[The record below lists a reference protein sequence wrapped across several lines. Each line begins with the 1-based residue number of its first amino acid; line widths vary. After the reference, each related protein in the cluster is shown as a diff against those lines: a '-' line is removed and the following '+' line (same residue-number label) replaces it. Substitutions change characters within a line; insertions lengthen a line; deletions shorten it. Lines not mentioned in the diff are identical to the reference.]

1 MSANVSEC
9 ARAVRPYR
17 SARWPIRTKDPTTK
31 PLRLDMSRRLMHQRR
46 AINKEAC
53 GERHV
58 KRDMPRG
65 MSKETC
71 RERDLKKGII
81 REAWKE
87 CLFKRD
93 IKGEALNERHVK
105 REACQKRG
113 MSKERHVKRAMKRE
127 AWKERHE
134 KRVIREGDTQ
144 SQEAYNVSSLLKSF
158 YTPQRTTAPP
168 TKIDFDT
175 KVGVPWPLHHPPS
188 FALSSSI
195 PSLSLPSAPHVE
207 FKSTGLYVHTEL
219 ERMRTMDSK
228 RIAGLWICS
237 ICVHRNSLSLSH
249 TQTRNQNVDTLLWVY
264 GRSVIRSNCVDINSL
279 THTHTQTHTESEC
292 KEWTLSIR

>member
-1 MSANVSEC
+1 M
-9 ARAVRPYR
+9 
-17 SARWPIRTKDPTTK
+17 
-31 PLRLDMSRRLMHQRR
+31 
-46 AINKEAC
+46 
-53 GERHV
+53 
-58 KRDMPRG
+58 RG
-65 MSKETC
+65 MS
-71 RERDLKKGII
+71 
-81 REAWKE
+81 
-87 CLFKRD
+87 
-93 IKGEALNERHVK
+93 NERHVK